1 MRNIINLM
9 NNKKIKRKL
18 YNNIYTQII
27 KIFNKI
33 KFYLNVIIKKNKL
46 GKSLIGIIL
55 MNKNNKKYCSTQ

>member
-9 NNKKIKRKL
+9 NNKKIKRNL

-33 KFYLNVIIKKNKL
+33 KFYLNVIIKKYKL